1 MQRIADAVNH
11 GFTHHISGTVSIDRL
26 PHLVA
31 KFDLNFQVFADRNV
45 RARRKQEKLGNVQIV
60 LWHNNG
66 IVHWWLLA
74 TAPEEGEHH
83 IHKAEKLR
91 NALDRTGRFEID
103 GFELVR
109 LPYKE
114 NKNIPKKEN
123 KNIPEKAK
131 PKADSKKATC
141 LTWRMS
147 EQKYQDWRLSI
158 IDTVRSR
165 STNNMHHLLY
175 RLYSSPGFSGIR
187 SQIGKLAALY
197 LAEVKRAAI
206 KEAPKPPKRLGYVRR
221 LKHSGITLLQLVA
234 QAKSGTQ

>member
-1 MQRIADAVNH
+1 MQRIGDLVGH
-11 GFTHHISGTVSIDRL
+11 GYTHHCAGTISIDKL
-26 PHLVA
+26 PRLVA

-45 RARRKQEKLGNVQIV
+45 RARRKREKLGNVQIV
-60 LWHNNG
+60 LWHNDG
-66 IVHWWLLA
+66 IVRWWLLA

-91 NALDRTGRFEID
+91 NALDRAGRIEVD
-103 GFELVR
+103 GFELVH
-109 LPYKE
+109 L
-114 NKNIPKKEN
+114 PKKEN

-131 PKADSKKATC
+131 PMAASNKATC

-221 LKHSGITLLQLVA
+221 LKHCGITLLQLVA

>member
-1 MQRIADAVNH
+1 MQRIADAVSH
-11 GFTHHISGTVSIDRL
+11 GFTHHISGAVSIDKL
-26 PHLVA
+26 PRLVA
-31 KFDLNFQVFADRNV
+31 KFDLNFQVFVDRNV
-45 RARRKQEKLGNVQIV
+45 RARRKREKLGNVQMV

-66 IVHWWLLA
+66 MVRWWLLA

-91 NALDRTGRFEID
+91 NALDRAGRIEID

-109 LPYKE
+109 LPKKEKEKEKE
-114 NKNIPKKEN
+114 NFRE
-123 KNIPEKAK
+123 
-131 PKADSKKATC
+131 KATC

-147 EQKYQDWRLSI
+147 EQKYQEWRLSI
-158 IDTVRSR
+158 IDAVRSR
-165 STNNMHHLLY
+165 STNSMHHLLY

-197 LAEVKRAAI
+197 HAEIKRASI
-206 KEAPKPPKRLGYVRR
+206 KEAPKPPKRLNYVRR
-221 LKHSGITLLQLVA
+221 LKQSGITLLQLVA